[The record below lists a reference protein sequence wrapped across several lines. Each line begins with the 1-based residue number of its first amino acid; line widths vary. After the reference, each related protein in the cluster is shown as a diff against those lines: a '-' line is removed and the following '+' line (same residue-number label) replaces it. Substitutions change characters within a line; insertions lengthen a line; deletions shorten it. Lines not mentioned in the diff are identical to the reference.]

1 MSYPPPILPFIII
14 ILPFLGLFIVW
25 FIGIKISKRLGNIAT
40 AIITGVSFLLV
51 CSLYPAI
58 AKGKIINWSIKFA
71 LPITVSFRVDA
82 LGFFLGFISS
92 LLWFLASVYAIE
104 YMKHEHAQTRY
115 NIFSLLSFCGMMG
128 IVFTGNLL
136 SLYIFFELMAI
147 LSYMLVIHEETP
159 EAMRAGLKYL
169 FMGIV
174 GGLLLLFAILAT
186 YVITGTLTLKAAGL
200 AGLKESSYFAF
211 IFWAFIIGFGVKAG
225 IFPVHVWLPDAH
237 PVAPSPASA
246 LLSGVMIKA
255 GAYGI
260 IRTIYAIYGASLL
273 ASVSSSKLVIVI
285 ALITMILGSGVA
297 LLQKEIKRLLAYS
310 SIAQIGYVVLGA
322 SMLSSTGLTGGIFH
336 ILSHALTKGTLFLC
350 AGAFIHQTGKREIS
364 ELKGIGHRMPI
375 TMICFTIAACSMVGF
390 PPLSGFISKWLLA
403 QGALQA
409 AENGIFSLNWGL
421 VILSALLLS
430 SLLNAM
436 YYGPIVIRAWF
447 KEGSHSSH
455 SSHSNP
461 HRKEEK
467 VEKKD
472 PTWEMLIPVIILSL
486 FILAFGLYPKHPL
499 LLARKVTQIYL
510 GVGVK

>member
-1 MSYPPPILPFIII
+1 MNYPPAFMPFLIIM
-14 ILPFLGLFIVW
+14 LPFLGLFVIW
-25 FIGIKISKRLGNIAT
+25 FLGLKISEKSGNIGT
-40 AIITGVSFLLV
+40 AFITGVTFLLV

-58 AKGKIINWSIKFA
+58 AAGKVINWSIRFA
-71 LPITVSFRVDA
+71 LPITISFRVDA

-92 LLWFLASVYAIE
+92 LLWFMASVYAIE

-186 YVITGTLTLKAAGL
+186 YVITGTLTLKSSGL
-200 AGLKESSYFAF
+200 AGLKANPYFSF
-211 IFWAFIIGFGVKAG
+211 VFWAFIIGFGVKAG

-260 IRTIYAIYGASLL
+260 IRTIYAIYGASSLT
-273 ASVSSSKLVIVI
+273 SVLSSKLVIVI

-322 SMLSSTGLTGGIFH
+322 SLLSSIGLTGGIFH

-350 AGAFIHQTGKREIS
+350 AGAFIHQTGKRKLV
-364 ELKGIGHRMPI
+364 ELKGIGRQMPI
-375 TMICFTIAACSMVGF
+375 TMVCFTIAACSMVGF
-390 PPLSGFISKWLLA
+390 PPLTGFISKWFLA

-409 AENGIFSLNWGL
+409 AKEGFLSMEWGL
-421 VILSALLLS
+421 FIVFTLLIS

-447 KEGSHSSH
+447 KETSHFSHSHNS
-455 SSHSNP
+455 
-461 HRKEEK
+461 EEK
-467 VEKKD
+467 VKKKD
-472 PTWEMLIPVIILSL
+472 PAWEMLIPVLILTL
-486 FILAFGLYPKHPL
+486 GILIFGLYPKYPL
-499 LLARKVTQIYL
+499 FLARKVAQIYL
-510 GVGVK
+510 GVRG

>member
-1 MSYPPPILPFIII
+1 VNLEYLPFVIV
-14 ILPFLGLFIVW
+14 ILPFLSIFPVW
-25 FIGIKISKRLGNIAT
+25 LAGIKLSERASNVLTAATCGLVFFLTLLLYPTISK
-40 AIITGVSFLLV
+40 GVISELL
-51 CSLYPAI
+51 
-58 AKGKIINWSIKFA
+58 IKFA
-71 LPITVSFRVDA
+71 LPIAISFRVDA
-82 LGFFLGFISS
+82 LSFFLGFISS
-92 LLWFLASVYAIE
+92 LLWFLASIYAIE

-115 NIFSLLSFCGMMG
+115 NIFSLLSLSGMMG

-186 YVITGTLTLKAAGL
+186 YVITGTLTLASSGL
-200 AGLKESSYFAF
+200 SLLQKSSYFTPVL
-211 IFWAFIIGFGVKAG
+211 WAFIIGFGVKAG

-260 IRTIYAIYGASLL
+260 IRTIYAIYGSFLL
-273 ASVSSSKLVIVI
+273 LPLLSSKILIVI
-285 ALITMILGSGVA
+285 ALITIILGSGVA

-322 SMLSSTGLTGGIFH
+322 SMLSSLGLTGGIFH

-350 AGAFIHQTGKREIS
+350 AGAFIYCTGRREIK
-364 ELKGIGHRMPI
+364 ELKGMGREMPF
-375 TMICFTIAACSMVGF
+375 TMICFTIAASSMVGF
-390 PPLSGFISKWLLA
+390 PPLTGFLSKWFLA
-403 QGALQA
+403 QGALEA
-409 AENGIFSLNWGL
+409 FREGVFSLGW
-421 VILSALLLS
+421 ALLIISSLLIS

-436 YYGPIVIRAWF
+436 YYGPIVINAWF
-447 KEGSHSSH
+447 GNSHP
-455 SSHSNP
+455 NP
-461 HRKEEK
+461 GVHK
-467 VEKKD
+467 VKKKD
-472 PTWEMLIPVIILSL
+472 PKLAMFLPIALLTFGILL
-486 FILAFGLYPKHPL
+486 FGLFPKCPL
-499 LLARKVTQIYL
+499 LLARQMAKFYL
-510 GVGVK
+510 GV